1 MANAVAY
8 RLWQAP
14 FAQQKLRPLLR
25 HNDLSRV
32 RRVLDV
38 ACGPGTNTPMF
49 AHTDYLGID
58 INGGYI
64 DYATRKHGRRFLQ
77 ADLLEYQGGAEGR
90 FDFVLV
96 NSFLH
101 HVDTAGARRILDHL
115 RTLIATG
122 GHIHVLDLV
131 MPASPSVARFLA
143 RQDRGDFA
151 RPLDEWRSLFETSF
165 DPVVFETYELSAAG
179 ITLWNMVYFKGRP
192 R

>member
-77 ADLLEYQGGAEGR
+77 ADLLEYEGGAEGR

-122 GHIHVLDLV
+122 GHIHVLDSGD
-131 MPASPSVARFLA
+131 AGVAERGA
-143 RQDRGDFA
+143 IPRQTGPR
-151 RPLDEWRSLFETSF
+151 RLCPT
-165 DPVVFETYELSAAG
+165 AG
-179 ITLWNMVYFKGRP
+179 
-192 R
+192 